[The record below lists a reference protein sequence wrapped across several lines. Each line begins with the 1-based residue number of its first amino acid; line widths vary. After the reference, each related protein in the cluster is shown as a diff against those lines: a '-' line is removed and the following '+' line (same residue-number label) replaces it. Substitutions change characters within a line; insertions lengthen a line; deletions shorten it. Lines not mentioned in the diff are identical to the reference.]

1 MISAVDANLLFD
13 ILVPNRSLVEDSLAR
28 LSDAYAHGPVIIS
41 GVAYSELVA
50 YFENPSDID
59 PFIGDLGVTLEPASH
74 EAFLL
79 AGAAWRTYTRRRP
92 RSLVCAR
99 CGAAQTVRCEQCG
112 ETVRARQHIIADF
125 LIGAHASVH
134 AERLLT
140 RDRGLYATYF
150 PALTLA

>member
-1 MISAVDANLLFD
+1 MISAVDTNVLLDVFAPEQTHAEESTA
-13 ILVPNRSLVEDSLAR
+13 LLA
-28 LSDAYAHGPVIIS
+28 DAHLLGAVIIS
-41 GVAYSELVA
+41 EAVYAELVGR
-50 YFENPSDID
+50 FENRERLDAVLSDT
-59 PFIGDLGVTLEPASH
+59 GVTLEPSSR
-74 EAFLL
+74 EALRL
-79 AGAAWRTYTRRRP
+79 AGEAWVAYTRRRP
-92 RSLVCAR
+92 RTLVCAR
-99 CGAAQTVRCEQCG
+99 CGAAQTVRCERCG